1 MRSAELDLEHPA
13 PRTSHLA
20 RPALRPAAGTELLD
34 DPSADPAAVR
44 TSLTNIARANRL
56 FGGTAAVLHGVDR
69 LLSPAPST
77 KNPALTLLDLGTG
90 AGDIPAAL
98 RSWGAK
104 RGASIRTFGLER
116 LRPAARMAGTHEL
129 PVALGCVTTLPFR
142 TASVDVV
149 TMSQVLHHFDRETSI
164 AVLREAARVA
174 RRGVVVADLLR
185 SRLAAA
191 LFSVGALALGFD
203 RQTRVDG
210 VTSVRRGFRPLE
222 LLELF
227 HAAGL
232 SAGLAIRPAW
242 RVVAWGT
249 AP

>member
-1 MRSAELDLEHPA
+1 VI
-13 PRTSHLA
+13 TST
-20 RPALRPAAGTELLD
+20 GTELLD
-34 DPSADPAAVR
+34 DPGADPAAVR
-44 TSLTNIARANRL
+44 TSLTNIARANRF
-56 FGGTAAVLHGVDR
+56 FGGTAAVLHGLDR
-69 LLSPAPST
+69 LLNSAPSIQH
-77 KNPALTLLDLGTG
+77 PALTLLDLGTG

-98 RSWGAK
+98 RRWGTA
-104 RGASIRTFGLER
+104 RGATIRTFGLER
-116 LRPAARMAGTHEL
+116 LRPAARMAGTREL

-149 TMSQVLHHFDRETSI
+149 TMSQLLHHFDRETSI
-164 AVLREAARVA
+164 GVLREAARVA

-191 LFSVGALALGFD
+191 LFGVGAFALGFD
-203 RQTRVDG
+203 RHTRIDG
-210 VTSVRRGFRPLE
+210 ITSVRRGFRPLE

-232 SAGLAIRPAW
+232 SAGLAVRPAW

-249 AP
+249 PS

>member
-1 MRSAELDLEHPA
+1 VI
-13 PRTSHLA
+13 TST
-20 RPALRPAAGTELLD
+20 GTELLD
-34 DPSADPAAVR
+34 DPLADPVAVR
-44 TSLTNIARANRL
+44 VSLTNIARANRL
-56 FGGTAAVLHGVDR
+56 FGGTAAVVYGVER
-69 LLSPAPST
+69 LAPERGC
-77 KNPALTLLDLGTG
+77 TLLDLGTG

-98 RSWGAK
+98 RRWGTA
-104 RGASIRTFGLER
+104 RGATIRTFGLER
-116 LRPAARMAGTHEL
+116 LRPAAHMAGTREL

-164 AVLREAARVA
+164 RVLREAARVA

-191 LFSVGALALGFD
+191 LFGVGAFALGFD
-203 RQTRVDG
+203 RHTRIDG
-210 VTSVRRGFRPLE
+210 ITSVRRGFRPLE
-222 LLELF
+222 LFELF

-232 SAGLAIRPAW
+232 SAGLAVRPAW

-249 AP
+249 PS